1 MARGWESK
9 SVEAQQA
16 EAGEKSSRK
25 RPPLSPEEAARL
37 REKQSLQL
45 SRQRV
50 LQQLQVS
57 QNPRHRQLLEA
68 SLAELEEKLARLSP

>member
-1 MARGWESK
+1 M
-9 SVEAQQA
+9 EAQQE
-16 EAGEKSSRK
+16 EAGEKSSRR
-25 RPPLSPEEAARL
+25 RPPLSPEEAGRL

-57 QNPRHRQLLEA
+57 ENPRHRQLLEV